1 MEVLFILTLKV
12 SSLLPYLKAVAI
24 YIPTSN
30 ILQSLLPIF
39 WYYHTFSFLSF
50 RNVKTVFHCCFG
62 LHFPSY
68 QACQAFSNSNCN
80 FYVLI
85 HELSVY
91 ILYSF
96 THIYIY
102 FVSEILFIIYSS
114 MCDGSEG
121 CGRPKSSLAQI
132 IKALPQTSFSLRCRD
147 FGSIPMSS

>member
-102 FVSEILFIIYSS
+102 ILSQKYCSQYILLCA
-114 MCDGSEG
+114 MEVKGVAAPNPLW
-121 CGRPKSSLAQI
+121 PKLLKPCLKPPFHLDVETLVPSL
-132 IKALPQTSFSLRCRD
+132 
-147 FGSIPMSS
+147 